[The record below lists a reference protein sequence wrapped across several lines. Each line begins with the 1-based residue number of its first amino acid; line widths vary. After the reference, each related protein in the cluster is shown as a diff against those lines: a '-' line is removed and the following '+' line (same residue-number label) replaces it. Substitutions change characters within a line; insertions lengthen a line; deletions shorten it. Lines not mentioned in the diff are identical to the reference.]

1 MSHKLFSVL
10 NSLVAFM
17 LFPQHS
23 ITFPRLILLSL
34 QLSCTEGRSTL
45 YGSLESLPFPR
56 RIITPICFLCPLST
70 LPTSIFREYN
80 IFYDVTC
87 CRQTGLPLYSGG
99 GTASLTSVVS
109 WNFLRFFLSHWTMKL
124 EEEEHGECLLT
135 WTCLSELSGLKTF
148 VQRFQNS
155 LRKLLSQ
162 RKWQYLFYQ

>member
-56 RIITPICFLCPLST
+56 RIIPPICFLCPLST

-80 IFYDVTC
+80 ILRCYMLQTNRAALILWWWHSFSHKC
-87 CRQTGLPLYSGG
+87 CQLELPSLLSLPLDYETRGG
-99 GTASLTSVVS
+99 RAWG
-109 WNFLRFFLSHWTMKL
+109 M
-124 EEEEHGECLLT
+124 
-135 WTCLSELSGLKTF
+135 F
-148 VQRFQNS
+148 VDLN
-155 LRKLLSQ
+155 
-162 RKWQYLFYQ
+162 LFK